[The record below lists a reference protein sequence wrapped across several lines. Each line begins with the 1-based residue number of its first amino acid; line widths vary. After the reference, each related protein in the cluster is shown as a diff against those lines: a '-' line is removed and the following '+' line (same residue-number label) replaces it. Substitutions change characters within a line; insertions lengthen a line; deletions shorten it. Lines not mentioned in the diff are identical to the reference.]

1 MYTQF
6 TEQFEDSVKPVAE
19 LMKISVTA
27 TEKLAKQQTEF
38 FTSALN
44 NSFAFTQTLMG
55 QKDVTSVLS
64 LQKEYGEEMQEKL
77 VSATKDAY
85 ATITEAQTKA
95 TEIFKGSFA
104 KAQEAA
110 NEVAAKV
117 APKKTA
123 KAA

>member
-1 MYTQF
+1 MYTPF
-6 TEQFEDSVKPVAE
+6 TEQFEDSVKPLTE
-19 LMKISVTA
+19 LMKISVTT

-38 FTSALN
+38 LTTAMN
-44 NSFAFTQTLMG
+44 NGFAFAQTLMG
-55 QKDVTSVLS
+55 QKDVTGLLSV
-64 LQKEYGEEMQEKL
+64 QKEYGEEFQEKL
-77 VSATKDAY
+77 VAATKDTY
-85 ATITEAQTKA
+85 ATITEAQTKV